1 MSTTGLSR
9 PGIGFSTRVGRVFR
23 ARETGILIAFV
34 VITAL
39 TTGVNPTFLLSGD
52 GWRDLLLTPT
62 LLVLLAVGEA
72 MVIITRNVDLSV
84 GSIVGL
90 STWICGQTYIAFPH
104 TPIIVIFLIG
114 IVAGALMGVVNGVI
128 VTYAKVP
135 ALVVTLGTLYIYR
148 GITVLWAGSN
158 LVVAGDLPQ
167 DFQNLGT
174 GSVLYIPDLAI
185 IAAVVAIIAG
195 WCLRNLRSGREFY
208 AIGSDPAAAT
218 LYGLRARRRV
228 LTTFVFSGA
237 LAGMTGVLS
246 LAYYATASSQT
257 GNGYELQAVAAAVI
271 GGVAIFGGS
280 GTILGAVIGAVLLTT
295 INRALPVVSIPD
307 NWQQAI
313 TGILIIAAIILDRL
327 LLIRSTRKLT
337 IAEDST
343 NV

>member
-1 MSTTGLSR
+1 MTTPTLTR
-9 PGIGFSTRVGRVFR
+9 PGARFGTRAGRLFK

-34 VITAL
+34 AVAGIA
-39 TTGVNPTFLLSGD
+39 TGVNPTFLLSAD

-84 GSIVGL
+84 GSVVGL

-104 TPIIVIFLIG
+104 TPIVVIFLIG
-114 IVAGALMGVVNGVI
+114 IASGALMGLLNGVI

-158 LVVAGDLPQ
+158 LVVSSNLPPAFQ
-167 DFQNLGT
+167 DLGT
-174 GSVLYIPDLAI
+174 SSILFIPKLAI
-185 IAAVVAIIAG
+185 IAAIVAIIAG
-195 WCLRNLRSGREFY
+195 WALRNLRAGREFY

-228 LTTFVFSGA
+228 LTAFILSGS

-246 LAYYATASSQT
+246 LAYYASASSQT
-257 GNGYELQAVAAAVI
+257 GSGYELQAVAAAVI

-280 GTILGAVIGAVLLTT
+280 GTILGAVIGALLLTT

-313 TGILIIAAIILDRL
+313 TGILIIAAIILDRV